1 MVSRAKVIIN
11 RDSTGISFA
20 VINKIPILFIYTNE
34 LSQKKY
40 FLKDK
45 NILLTNLAL
54 SQLILM
60 HFKMN
65 TK

>member
-1 MVSRAKVIIN
+1 MRAKVIIN

-40 FLKDK
+40 F
-45 NILLTNLAL
+45 
-54 SQLILM
+54 
-60 HFKMN
+60 FKRQ
-65 TK
+65 KYFC